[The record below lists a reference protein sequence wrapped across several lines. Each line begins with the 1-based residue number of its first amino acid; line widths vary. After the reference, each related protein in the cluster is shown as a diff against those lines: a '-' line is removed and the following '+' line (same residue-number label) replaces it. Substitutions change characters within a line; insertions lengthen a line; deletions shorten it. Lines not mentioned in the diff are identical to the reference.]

1 MTWSINCNLHEIFDR
16 IKFKREK
23 HLVVTKKLES
33 MGLKST
39 SFKKFGVTRPFT
51 FYYTAMD
58 LYTIG
63 PFIEI
68 TLSLIDNRAVDNRV
82 VTTLSTVHAI

>member
-1 MTWSINCNLHEIFDR
+1 
-16 IKFKREK
+16 
-23 HLVVTKKLES
+23 
-33 MGLKST
+33 MGLNST
-39 SFKKFGVTRPFT
+39 SFKNFVARPIT

-68 TLSLIDNRAVDNRV
+68 GWSLIDNRAV
-82 VTTLSTVHAI
+82 TTLSTVHEILKIIVSPLP

>member
-1 MTWSINCNLHEIFDR
+1 M
-16 IKFKREK
+16 K
-23 HLVVTKKLES
+23 HLVVIKELES
-33 MGLKST
+33 MGLNST
-39 SFKKFGVTRPFT
+39 SFKKFGVARPFT

-68 TLSLIDNRAVDNRV
+68 TWSLIDNQAVDNRV
-82 VTTLSTVHAI
+82 VTTLSTVHEI